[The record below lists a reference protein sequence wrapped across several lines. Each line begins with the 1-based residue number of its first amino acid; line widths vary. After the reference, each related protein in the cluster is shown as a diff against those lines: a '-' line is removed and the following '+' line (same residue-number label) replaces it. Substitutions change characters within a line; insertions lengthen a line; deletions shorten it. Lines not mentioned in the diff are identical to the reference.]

1 VRTLSGMSYQPFARA
16 LKRAYRRAAEYVRS
30 VLGTLAGNTSRRA
43 LNYARIPSN
52 GQSRPLSRNPAS
64 RMVWR

>member
-1 VRTLSGMSYQPFARA
+1 MSYQPFGRA

-52 GQSRPLSRNPAS
+52 GQSRPLARNPAS
-64 RMVWR
+64 RMVGW